1 MGELRGYAARILRVD
16 LERASWTSWAL
27 DPSLATAFLG
37 GRGFNVKAMF
47 DEIPS
52 GTDPLS
58 PQNKLFIATGP
69 LAGTLF
75 PGARFNV
82 SAKSPQTGILGDS
95 NAGGFFGPEM
105 KFAGWDQIVLEG
117 RCPSPTYLLITSD
130 GVQFRPAQHLVGMDV
145 WQTTCAIRQ
154 ELGDRAVQVACVGPA
169 AESGVKFSGVFSNLA
184 RPAARTGMGLVMASK
199 NLKAIAV
206 RGSRSLTLAD
216 PEAFSRLLAE
226 IDRRIYSHE
235 QYKPRCALGT
245 TRLVSA
251 LNALGCLATR
261 HFKSGRFEGVDQVS
275 GERLAAT
282 WKVKSKACFAC
293 NIPCSRFFVV
303 GSGTYAGLR
312 SEGPEFEGLAGF
324 TSRVGNADLGV
335 ALKAIDLCNR
345 YGMDVITTSECISF
359 AMECAE
365 REIISSQEADG
376 LDLSWGNPTT
386 ILNLIHKIARRE
398 GFGDVLAD
406 GVRAAARKI
415 GRGSEELAMHVKG
428 LEIFQ
433 ADLRGLKGYALGFA
447 VSSRGG
453 DHLRSEPSFEFS
465 EDSQEAIRRYGVPEA
480 AFRLEHKG
488 KGRLVKHYEEWSAL
502 ADCLEV
508 CKNTVVNME
517 VIDFQMAADLLRA
530 VSGLPLDGS
539 DVQQAC
545 ERVVNLERCFNARE
559 GITRTDDTLPRRFLE
574 EPLGPE
580 CGPSGGSVVELQ
592 PMLEEYYLARGWDP
606 ETGLPTPVKLRQL
619 GLEYCI
625 TPAGRS

>member
-1 MGELRGYAARILRVD
+1 MGKLRGYAGRVLRID
-16 LERASWTSWAL
+16 LERSQWTSQEL
-27 DPSLATAFLG
+27 DPQLASMFIG
-37 GRGFNVKAMF
+37 GRGFNVKVMF
-47 DEIPS
+47 DEIAP

-58 PQNKLFIATGP
+58 PENKLMFATGP

-105 KFAGWDQIVLEG
+105 KFAGWDQVVLEG
-117 RCPSPTYLLITSD
+117 KCASPTYLVITAD
-130 GVQFRPAQHLVGMDV
+130 TVYFKPAQHLVGLDV
-145 WQTTCAIRQ
+145 WQTTLAIRQ
-154 ELGDRAVQVACVGPA
+154 ELGDNRVQVACVGPA
-169 AESGVKFSGVFSNLA
+169 AEAGVKFSGVFCNLA

-206 RGSRSLTLAD
+206 KGSVGVRVAD
-216 PEAFSRLLAE
+216 AEAFSRLLAE

-251 LNALGCLATR
+251 LNKLGCLATR
-261 HFKSGRFEGVDQVS
+261 HFKSGRFEMTDEVS

-293 NIPCSRFFVV
+293 TIPCSRFFVV
-303 GSGTYAGLR
+303 GTGQFAGLR

-324 TSRVGNADLGV
+324 TSRVGNGDLGV

-345 YGMDVITTSECISF
+345 YGIDVITTSECISF

-365 REIISSQEADG
+365 KGIISSQEADG
-376 LDLSWGNPTT
+376 LDLSWGNPDT
-386 ILNLIHKIARRE
+386 ILTLVHKIAKRE

-465 EDSQEAIRRYGVPEA
+465 ENREEAIRRYGVPEA
-480 AFRLEHKG
+480 AFRLEYKG

-517 VIDFQMAADLLRA
+517 VVDFELAARLLQA
-530 VSGLPLDGS
+530 VTGMNLDGA
-539 DVQQAC
+539 DVQRAC

-559 GITRTDDTLPRRFLE
+559 GITRADDTLPTRFLD

-580 CGPSGGSVVELQ
+580 CGPSAGSRVELE
-592 PMLEEYYLARGWDP
+592 PMLNEYYEARGWNLK
-606 ETGLPTPVKLRQL
+606 TGLPTPSKLKEL
-619 GLEYCI
+619 GLDY
-625 TPAGRS
+625 AGKWFSA